1 MKDYKFKI
9 NGNEYNVVVNDIVEN
24 VAKIEVNGT
33 KYDVLLENKEESKVV
48 ASKPVQRIV
57 TPVEVANPS
66 NPAGPQ
72 IKDIKAPLPG
82 TILDIKVKE
91 GDAIKKGTTVLILE
105 AMKMENDIISNFDG
119 TVSEIK
125 YRNGDSVPE
134 GAVLVEIT
142 A

>member
-1 MKDYKFKI
+1 MKDFKFKI
-9 NGNEYNVVVNDIVEN
+9 NGNEYNVVVNNIVEN

-33 KYDVLLENKEESKVV
+33 KYDVLLENKEEPKV
-48 ASKPVQRIV
+48 ARKPVQRIV
-57 TPVEVANPS
+57 TPVEAANPS

-72 IKDIKAPLPG
+72 TKDIKAPLPG

-105 AMKMENDIISNFDG
+105 AMKMENDITSNFDG
-119 TVSEIK
+119 TVSKIK

-134 GAVLVEIT
+134 GAVLVEIK